1 VGWQVISSGHR
12 GIGQP
17 HCDGPVDER
26 HEEEVDS
33 LIAWP
38 SVVAAVEGQLIHQ
51 IKVEP
56 RRLHCSTCKDDISII
71 MLCALNMPT
80 MKVT

>member
-1 VGWQVISSGHR
+1 MGWQVISSGHW

-56 RRLHCSTCKDDISII
+56 RRLHCSTCKIDISII
-71 MLCALNMPT
+71 MLCELICRP
-80 MKVT
+80 